1 MFEFFRKIEIIDKR
15 HCSLPQVPDFVYR
28 YSGSLEELL
37 LDANEIVDL
46 PKVSFQNVLFS
57 Y

>member
-46 PKVSFQNVLFS
+46 PKVSFQNILFS